1 MRKFKFACLDLI
13 SSVEITDKM
22 EADIVGNGY
31 QDKNL
36 FKSKTK
42 TYCNTENIISIIR
55 NKKIKKVIAS
65 WGALSPAQNPK
76 SVREEVHIE
85 IQKIKASC
93 PNTLFKIDGVAI
105 LPPFSHSKISHLKL
119 GEIIYKELTTK

>member
-1 MRKFKFACLDLI
+1 MLQFFRCFKSPSTQIFSGDFSSKEKLMRKFKFACLDLI

-55 NKKIKKVIAS
+55 NKKIKKSYCKLGSFV
-65 WGALSPAQNPK
+65 
-76 SVREEVHIE
+76 
-85 IQKIKASC
+85 SC
-93 PNTLFKIDGVAI
+93 
-105 LPPFSHSKISHLKL
+105 SESKISERRGTYRNSKN
-119 GEIIYKELTTK
+119 